1 MGDVEE
7 VKPEK
12 IQVMSCDAGLL
23 GSSESEESA
32 CNAGAWGS
40 TPGSGRQGRQR
51 KRWLDGI
58 ADSTDMRAS
67 TLWETE
73 DRAGWRAV
81 VHGAAESDTTE

>member
-40 TPGSGRQGRQR
+40 TPGSGRQ
-51 KRWLDGI
+51 
-58 ADSTDMRAS
+58 RA
-67 TLWETE
+67 TE
-73 DRAGWRAV
+73 EEMVGWHRRLNGHACE
-81 VHGAAESDTTE
+81 HALGD

>member
-1 MGDVEE
+1 M
-7 VKPEK
+7 
-12 IQVMSCDAGLL
+12 L
-23 GSSESEESA
+23 GSLAAQRVKNLPAMQE
-32 CNAGAWGS
+32 
-40 TPGSGRQGRQR
+40 PGVQPRGQEDRGRQR